1 MTYAHG
7 HCILKIAVDIGA
19 FSVGGHGIS
28 RYITELLPRMQRLAG
43 AEVTWYLY
51 GRHRTGWDE
60 LDGGRTV
67 FRGDGLPE
75 HAGRVASLF
84 ASLPAW
90 AAHDRPDI
98 YWAPAHRFPCWLPRS
113 TRKVLTVHDLCW
125 FKLPQ
130 VMRKVTYHLDR
141 YFMPR
146 SVRHADA
153 VIAVSQSVADDL
165 RELAPDVKNK
175 VRVVHEGAMR
185 IPPNLSR
192 DELGIWGV
200 RGPYML
206 FVGVQ
211 EPRKNLHRL
220 LRALAVLESTGRL
233 SADLLVVGVQG
244 WGEVDLAAWIEQ
256 WGLGHRVRGHR
267 PYVVFSQP
275 GGRTGGP
282 GAGGVPAFRL
292 GEGGQ
297 RHAVGSDRHC

>member
-1 MTYAHG
+1 
-7 HCILKIAVDIGA
+7 
-19 FSVGGHGIS
+19 
-28 RYITELLPRMQRLAG
+28 
-43 AEVTWYLY
+43 
-51 GRHRTGWDE
+51 
-60 LDGGRTV
+60 
-67 FRGDGLPE
+67 
-75 HAGRVASLF
+75 
-84 ASLPAW
+84 
-90 AAHDRPDI
+90 
-98 YWAPAHRFPCWLPRS
+98 
-113 TRKVLTVHDLCW
+113 
-125 FKLPQ
+125 
-130 VMRKVTYHLDR
+130 MRKVTYHLDR